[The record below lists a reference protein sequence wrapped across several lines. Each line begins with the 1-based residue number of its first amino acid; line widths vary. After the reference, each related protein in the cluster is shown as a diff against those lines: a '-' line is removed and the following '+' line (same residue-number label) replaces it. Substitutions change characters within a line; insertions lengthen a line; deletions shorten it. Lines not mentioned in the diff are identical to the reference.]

1 MPINLTIT
9 LIVVSLFLILLT
21 SYFLKIGR
29 IPEKYALLWYLF
41 SIIILI
47 VSFFP
52 NVFESLAK
60 IVGIQLLSNM
70 FIAILIWV
78 LFLLVM
84 SLTIMMSGQKKK
96 TTLLIQEISILKSEL
111 ESTKKH

>member
-9 LIVVSLFLILLT
+9 LIAVSLLLVILT
-21 SYFLKIGR
+21 SHFLKIGR
-29 IPEKYALLWYLF
+29 IPEKYALLWYSF

-52 NVFESLAK
+52 NIFEDLAK
-60 IVGIQLLSNM
+60 IIGFQLLSNM
-70 FIAILIWV
+70 FIVILIGI

-84 SLTIMMSGQKKK
+84 SLTIMMAGQRKK
-96 TTLLIQEISILKSEL
+96 TTLLIQEISLVKQRL
-111 ESTKKH
+111 EKDEKK

>member
-1 MPINLTIT
+1 M
-9 LIVVSLFLILLT
+9 
-21 SYFLKIGR
+21 
-29 IPEKYALLWYLF
+29 WYLF

-70 FIAILIWV
+70 FIAILIGV

-84 SLTIMMSGQKKK
+84 SLTIMMAGQKKK